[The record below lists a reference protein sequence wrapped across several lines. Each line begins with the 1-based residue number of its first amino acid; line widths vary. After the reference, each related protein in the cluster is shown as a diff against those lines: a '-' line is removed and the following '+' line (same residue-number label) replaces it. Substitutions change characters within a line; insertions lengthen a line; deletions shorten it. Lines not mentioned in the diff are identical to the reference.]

1 VGSAEQLPFSLP
13 HVMADGGEDF
23 FVTPVNM
30 EAVGRLDAWPEWS
43 HHALFLVGA
52 PGSGKSH
59 LANVWRTR
67 TGARMLDE
75 RALRDEGFLKDGKR
89 SPILIEDIDRLLST
103 GDTDLERGLFHLFNW
118 VKESGGTLLMTA
130 RAPVSVWAPGLADLR
145 SRLLATPIAQ
155 LGGPDDI
162 LLEAVMVKQFSDRQM
177 KVPPEVV
184 RFAIARLERSFAAV
198 REFVEAVDRASLS
211 AKRPVT
217 VPLVRDILDR
227 PQEKHERLS

>member
-13 HVMADGGEDF
+13 HVMADGGDDF
-23 FVTPVNM
+23 FVTPANM
-30 EAVGRLDAWPEWS
+30 DAVGRLDAWPEWP
-43 HHALFLVGA
+43 HHALILVGA

-59 LANVWRTR
+59 LANIWRTR

-75 RALRDEGFLKDGKR
+75 GVLRNEAFLANGDHA
-89 SPILIEDIDRLLST
+89 PMLIEDIDRLLST
-103 GDTDLERGLFHLFNW
+103 GSTEIERGLFHLFNW

-130 RAPVSVWAPGLADLR
+130 REPVSAWPPGLADLR
-145 SRLLATPIAQ
+145 SRLLATPIVQ

-162 LLEAVMVKQFSDRQM
+162 LLEAVMVKQFSDRQI

-227 PQEKHERLS
+227 LQDEHERLS